1 MRARRIGASGIACG
15 FDCTTSSQTV
25 IKYTL
30 MTDPGNVSSRH
41 VMAVVGAATAGSEI
55 ARILAER
62 GALVIVFEQNPRPYG
77 KIEDGLPR
85 WHVKQRKDEYE
96 EINKRLDHPN
106 IEFVPMTRMGREL
119 DFEELRT
126 GWGLNGIVL
135 THGAWRDRPFPVE
148 GVDQFI
154 DRGLVYQNKLIY
166 WFNHYPETNYA
177 GPRYELPP
185 GAIVVGGGLASID
198 VVKVLQIETTLAA
211 LKARGIA
218 GDMLAL
224 EREGI
229 EAVLNANGLK
239 YGDLGVAPCKLYYRR
254 RVLDMPLSDIPTDA
268 PPKRAD
274 ALRQARAKIL
284 DKAQRKF
291 LFEFQELRAPSG
303 VIVENGAMVGVNFSR
318 TEVADGQ
325 VRIVQEGAE
334 SARAKLTI
342 SSIGSIPEPIPGIPQ
357 KGEVYTYVDR
367 EIGLLMGGQTAVFA
381 AGNVLTGKGNIKDSL
396 ESGTEIGTRVAE
408 AYLGLSDEEL
418 KIGHDARRDAAA
430 SGEKIANAMDA
441 RGKIA
446 PEGMATVMRRVRA
459 LQRAVGYEGNYRA
472 WIAKVTPADL
482 H

>member
-1 MRARRIGASGIACG
+1 
-15 FDCTTSSQTV
+15 
-25 IKYTL
+25 
-30 MTDPGNVSSRH
+30 MTDSENKSSRH

-62 GALVIVFEQNPRPYG
+62 GALVIVFEQNSRPYG

-96 EINKRLDHPN
+96 EINQRLDHPN
-106 IEFVPMTRMGREL
+106 IEYVPMTRMGREL

-126 GWGLNGIVL
+126 TWGLSGIVL
-135 THGAWRDRPFPVE
+135 THGAWKDRAFPVE
-148 GVDQFI
+148 GADQFI

-166 WFNHYPETNYA
+166 WFNHYLEKNYD
-177 GPRYELPP
+177 GPRYDLTP

-198 VVKVLQIETTLAA
+198 VVKVLQIEMTLAA
-211 LKARGIA
+211 MKARGIA

-229 EAVLNANGLK
+229 DPVLAASGLK
-239 YGDLGVAPCKLYYRR
+239 YSDLGVAPCKLYYRR
-254 RVLDMPLSDIPTDA
+254 RVLDMPLSDIPPDA
-268 PPKRAD
+268 PEKRAN

-284 DKAQRKF
+284 EKAQRKF

-303 VIVENGAMVGVNFSR
+303 VIVENGVMVGVNFSR

-334 SARAKLTI
+334 SARAPLTI

-357 KGEVYTYVDR
+357 KGETYTYVDQK
-367 EIGLLMGGQTAVFA
+367 IGLLMDGPTGVFA

-396 ESGTEIGTRVAE
+396 DSGTEIGTHVAE
-408 AYLGLSDEEL
+408 AYLGLSDKEL
-418 KIGHDARRDAAA
+418 KIAEAARKEAAA
-430 SGEKIANAMDA
+430 SGEKIADA
-441 RGKIA
+441 VSMRQKIA
-446 PEGMATVMRRVRA
+446 AEGVASLLERVRKH
-459 LQRAVGYEGNYRA
+459 QRAAGYEGNYRA
-472 WIAKVTPADL
+472 WIAKVTPPDL